1 LAETAGVKL
10 KGKYLMDILTPRGQQ
25 TVADESD
32 AYAIWE
38 KNFPDFKVISTPK
51 NQPAVIDALL
61 LKNNN
66 LRYAVE
72 TKCRYDMT
80 LESFEIERN
89 YEWLIT
95 YEKIIKSAALA
106 KDLGL
111 PLVGFLYFV
120 KDKCLL
126 AKRISDPNGKIV
138 CNMRVAETKTQTTV
152 NGGEIIRK
160 NAFLQM
166 DGAKI
171 LF

>member
-1 LAETAGVKL
+1 
-10 KGKYLMDILTPRGQQ
+10 MDILTTKGQQ

-38 KNFPDFKVISTPK
+38 RNFPEYKVISTPK
-51 NQPAVIDALL
+51 DKPAVIDAVL
-61 LKNNN
+61 LKNNTM
-66 LRYAVE
+66 RYAVE

-80 LESFEIERN
+80 LESFELERN

-95 YEKIIKSAALA
+95 NEKIIKSAELA
-106 KDLGL
+106 KNLGL

-126 AKRISDPNGKIV
+126 AKRISDSDGKIV
-138 CNMRVAETKTQTTV
+138 CDMRVAETKTQTTV
-152 NGGEIIRK
+152 NGGQIIRA

>member
-1 LAETAGVKL
+1 
-10 KGKYLMDILTPRGQQ
+10 MDILTTRGQQ

-32 AYAIWE
+32 AYSIWE
-38 KNFPDFKVISTPK
+38 RNFPEFRVISTPK
-51 NQPAVIDALL
+51 DKPAVIDALL
-61 LKNNN
+61 LKNNI

-80 LESFEIERN
+80 LESFELERG

-95 YEKIIKSAALA
+95 NEKVIKSAALA

-126 AKRISDPNGKIV
+126 AKRIADADGKIV
-138 CNMRVAETKTQTTV
+138 CKMRTANTKTQTTV
-152 NGGEIIRK
+152 NGGEIIRT
-160 NAFLQM
+160 NAFLDM

>member
-1 LAETAGVKL
+1 
-10 KGKYLMDILTPRGQQ
+10 MDILTTRGQQ

-32 AYAIWE
+32 AYSIWE
-38 KNFPDFKVISTPK
+38 RNFPEFRVISTPK
-51 NQPAVIDALL
+51 DKPAVIDALL
-61 LKNNN
+61 LKNNI

-80 LESFEIERN
+80 LESFELERG

-95 YEKIIKSAALA
+95 NEKVIKSAALA

-126 AKRISDPNGKIV
+126 AKRI
-138 CNMRVAETKTQTTV
+138 A
-152 NGGEIIRK
+152 
-160 NAFLQM
+160 
-166 DGAKI
+166 
-171 LF
+171 

>member
-1 LAETAGVKL
+1 
-10 KGKYLMDILTPRGQQ
+10 MDILTTRGQQ

-32 AYAIWE
+32 AYSIWE
-38 KNFPDFKVISTPK
+38 RNFPEFQVISTPK
-51 NQPAVIDALL
+51 DKPAVIDALL
-61 LKNNN
+61 LKNNI

-80 LESFEIERN
+80 LESFELERG

-95 YEKIIKSAALA
+95 HEKVIKSAALA

-126 AKRISDPNGKIV
+126 AKRIADADGKIV
-138 CNMRVAETKTQTTV
+138 CKMRTANTKTQTTV
-152 NGGEIIRK
+152 NGGEIIRT
-160 NAFLQM
+160 NAFLDM

>member
-1 LAETAGVKL
+1 
-10 KGKYLMDILTPRGQQ
+10 MDILTTRGQQ

-38 KNFPDFKVISTPK
+38 RNFPEFRVISTPK
-51 NQPAVIDALL
+51 DKPAVIDALL
-61 LKNNN
+61 LKNNI

-80 LESFEIERN
+80 LESFELERG

-95 YEKIIKSAALA
+95 NEKVIKSAALA

-126 AKRISDPNGKIV
+126 AKRIADADGKIV
-138 CNMRVAETKTQTTV
+138 CKMRTANTKTQTTV
-152 NGGEIIRK
+152 NGGEIIRT
-160 NAFLQM
+160 NAFLDM

>member
-1 LAETAGVKL
+1 
-10 KGKYLMDILTPRGQQ
+10 MDILTTKGQQ

-38 KNFPDFKVISTPK
+38 RNFSEYKVISTPK
-51 NQPAVIDALL
+51 DKPAVIDAVL
-61 LKNNN
+61 LKNNTM
-66 LRYAVE
+66 RYAVE

-80 LESFEIERN
+80 LESFELERN

-95 YEKIIKSAALA
+95 NEKIIKSAELA
-106 KDLGL
+106 KNLGL

-126 AKRISDPNGKIV
+126 VKRISNPDGNIICK
-138 CNMRVAETKTQTTV
+138 MRVAETKTQTTV
-152 NGGEIIRK
+152 NGGQIIRA

>member
-1 LAETAGVKL
+1 
-10 KGKYLMDILTPRGQQ
+10 MDILTTKGQQ

-38 KNFPDFKVISTPK
+38 RNFPEYKVISTPK
-51 NQPAVIDALL
+51 DKPAVIDAVL
-61 LKNNN
+61 LKNNTM
-66 LRYAVE
+66 RYAVE

-80 LESFEIERN
+80 LEFFELERN

-95 YEKIIKSAALA
+95 NEKIIKSAELA
-106 KDLGL
+106 KNLGL

-126 AKRISDPNGKIV
+126 AKRIADSDGKIV
-138 CNMRVAETKTQTTV
+138 CDMRVAETKTQTTV
-152 NGGEIIRK
+152 NGGQIIRA

>member
-1 LAETAGVKL
+1 
-10 KGKYLMDILTPRGQQ
+10 MDILTTRGQQ

-32 AYAIWE
+32 AYSIWE
-38 KNFPDFKVISTPK
+38 RNFPEFRVISTPK
-51 NQPAVIDALL
+51 DKPAVIDALL
-61 LKNNN
+61 LKNNI

-80 LESFEIERN
+80 LESFELERG

-95 YEKIIKSAALA
+95 NEKVIKSAALA

-126 AKRISDPNGKIV
+126 AKQIADADGKIV
-138 CNMRVAETKTQTTV
+138 CKMRVANTKTQTTV
-152 NGGEIIRK
+152 NGGEIIRT
-160 NAFLQM
+160 NAFLDM